1 MEVIVKSL
9 NKRVKYGFNLAPF
22 SKATSCG
29 YGYRYNHVL
38 LNIWITLADN
48 LSMYSLFTLDTSLRS
63 NQGNLIISNQ
73 PVVGST
79 IFRQARLTP
88 FLMIVPPGCCCLID
102 LEYGPIRSIC
112 IEYHSFDA
120 AIIMGGS
127 YP

>member
-1 MEVIVKSL
+1 MDVIVKSL

-29 YGYRYNHVL
+29 YEYRYNNVFF
-38 LNIWITLADN
+38 NTWIALADN
-48 LSMYSLFTLDTSLRS
+48 LSMYSIFPLDTSLKS
-63 NQGNLIISNQ
+63 KQGNLIISNQ